1 MRRPLMFGVRQAGAT
16 AYRFVIYG
24 QPGSRFPPAQLET
37 SLRGFGEWLGIDF
50 STLKRGESGRK
61 DPLIVA

>member
-1 MRRPLMFGVRQAGAT
+1 MRRPLIFGVRKAGAT
-16 AYRFVIYG
+16 AYQIVIYG
-24 QPGSRFPPAQLET
+24 QLGNRFPPAQLET

-50 STLKRGESGRK
+50 SALNRGESGRK

>member
-1 MRRPLMFGVRQAGAT
+1 MRRPLMIGVRQAGAT

-37 SLRGFGEWLGIDF
+37 SLRGLGEWLGIDF
-50 STLKRGESGRK
+50 STLNRGESGRK
-61 DPLIVA
+61 DPLTVA